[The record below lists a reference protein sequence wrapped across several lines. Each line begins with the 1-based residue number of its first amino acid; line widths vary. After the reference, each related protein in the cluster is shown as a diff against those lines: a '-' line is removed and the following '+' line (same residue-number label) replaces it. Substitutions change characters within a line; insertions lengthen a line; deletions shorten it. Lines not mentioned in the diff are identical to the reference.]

1 MKPLY
6 LSRHTRQRMK
16 LYDISLEEIELA
28 LTLPD
33 LIEPTRK
40 NRLNATKVIAGR
52 VIRVTYA
59 EEVARIV
66 VVTVTHRRRLP
77 ANLNGDER

>member
-1 MKPLY
+1 
-6 LSRHTRQRMK
+6 MK

-33 LIEPTRK
+33 LTEPTRK
-40 NRLNATKVIAGR
+40 NRLNAIKVIAGR
-52 VIRVTYA
+52 VIRVTYI
-59 EEVARIV
+59 EEATQIA

-77 ANLNGDER
+77 ANLNGGGR

>member
-33 LIEPTRK
+33 MTEPTRK
-40 NRLNATKVIAGR
+40 NRLNATKVISGR
-52 VIRVTYA
+52 VIRVTYI
-59 EEVARIV
+59 EEATQIA

-77 ANLNGDER
+77 ANLNGGRR

>member
-16 LYDISLEEIELA
+16 FYDISLEEIELA

-52 VIRVTYA
+52 VIRVTYV
-59 EEVARIV
+59 EEATQIAVI
-66 VVTVTHRRRLP
+66 TVTHRRRLP
-77 ANLNGDER
+77 SNLNGGRI